1 MAIAGGCK
9 PPDFGLRR
17 FESYFQ
23 HQNNRDNHMSNKIY
37 TFGELKIKIGR
48 ILSAFPVK
56 KAILF
61 GSYARGEA
69 DNKSDID
76 LVIDSDGRLRG
87 LDFYEVLG
95 RLQEGLEKDV
105 DLIEKRE
112 IIKGGKVDKEVAK
125 TGVMIYGE

>member
-1 MAIAGGCK
+1 
-9 PPDFGLRR
+9 
-17 FESYFQ
+17 
-23 HQNNRDNHMSNKIY
+23 MSNKIY